1 MLYSW
6 NIIGHE
12 HQLELLEK
20 DIKQNNLSHC
30 YLFSGPDHIGKLK
43 TAKTFAQ
50 ILQCKNNFCHECKIC
65 TEIKKG
71 NHLDTMIYEDDSESI
86 KIEQTRAIISNT
98 NLTGQNKYKIIIMQ
112 NIERMTEQAAN
123 CFLKTLEEPPEKV
136 IFILTT
142 SNMRAL
148 LPTIISRIRLVEF
161 QHIAEE
167 KLQNKLKEKFPDID
181 QEIINKAL
189 AFGIGKPGKAINLLE
204 DRALLDLHQ
213 KFYNTL
219 EDFLKTGSLEKKFAF
234 VEELSKNTR
243 EIPVFLDIFVHLLRS
258 HLYHSIKNKNFKK
271 YGKPEIIS
279 LINRVAEAKI
289 LISKNVNT
297 RLVLENLMLNI

>member
-1 MLYSW
+1 MLYTW

-20 DIKQNNLSHC
+20 DIKNNNLNHC
-30 YLFSGPDHIGKLK
+30 YLFSGPDHIGKLEV
-43 TAKTFAQ
+43 AKTFAQ

-65 TEIKKG
+65 TEIKHG
-71 NHLDTMIYEDDSESI
+71 NHLDTIIYEDLNESI
-86 KIEQTRAIISNT
+86 KIEQIREIISNI
-98 NLTGQNKYKIIIMQ
+98 NLTGQNKYKIVIMQ

-123 CFLKTLEEPPEKV
+123 CFLKTLEEPPEKA

-148 LPTIISRIRLVEF
+148 LPTIISRVRLIEF

-167 KLQNKLKEKFPDID
+167 KLQNKLKEKYPNID
-181 QEIINKAL
+181 PEIIKKAL
-189 AFGIGKPGKAINLLE
+189 AFGIGKPGKAIALLE
-204 DRALLDLHQ
+204 DRALMDLHQ

-219 EDFLKTGSLEKKFAF
+219 ENFLNTDSLEKKFAF
-234 VEELSKNTR
+234 AEELSKNTA
-243 EIPVFLDIFVHLLRS
+243 ETTIFLDIFVHLLRS
-258 HLYHSIKNKNFKK
+258 QLYYTVKDENFKK
-271 YGKPEIIS
+271 YRAPEIIA
-279 LINRVAEAKI
+279 LINRVAEAKN

-297 RLVLENLMLNI
+297 KLVLENLMLNI